1 MRADVLIANEPARSL
16 SAPRTRG
23 EPHET
28 QRCPQPAGR
37 RGGVVARWHA
47 NTAIVLL
54 RPRGEGPCRH
64 NAAEKRDELTSPH
77 CRTQVQGP
85 VLGLLW
91 SWLIQKNGLVADTM
105 RLLTLNRA
113 GNFILAT
120 LRDVRLP
127 RYALPS
133 FALGVD
139 V

>member
-1 MRADVLIANEPARSL
+1 
-16 SAPRTRG
+16 
-23 EPHET
+23 
-28 QRCPQPAGR
+28 
-37 RGGVVARWHA
+37 
-47 NTAIVLL
+47 
-54 RPRGEGPCRH
+54 
-64 NAAEKRDELTSPH
+64 
-77 CRTQVQGP
+77 
-85 VLGLLW
+85 
-91 SWLIQKNGLVADTM
+91 M